1 MKPSVLTRRAAII
14 GASTAGAGI
23 ATASASPSARPTDPI
38 FAAIERHRAAWARFS
53 AECWRSDEVE
63 AKHKGYVLTDEDAA
77 IYEAAS
83 DAEVAAALALFATT
97 PTTLA
102 GLRAGLT
109 YFDAN
114 LDKLETTEGSKTFLA
129 TLAACPALGA

>member
-1 MKPSVLTRRAAII
+1 MRTPVLTRRAAII
-14 GASTAGAGI
+14 GASAAGAGI
-23 ATASASPSARPTDPI
+23 AAATASPLPADPI

-53 AECWRSDEVE
+53 AECWRSDDVE
-63 AKHKGYVLTDEDAA
+63 AARNGYALTDEDAA

-102 GLRAGLT
+102 GLRAGLA
-109 YFDAN
+109 YVAADF
-114 LDKLETTEGSKTFLA
+114 DKLDTTEGSQTFIA